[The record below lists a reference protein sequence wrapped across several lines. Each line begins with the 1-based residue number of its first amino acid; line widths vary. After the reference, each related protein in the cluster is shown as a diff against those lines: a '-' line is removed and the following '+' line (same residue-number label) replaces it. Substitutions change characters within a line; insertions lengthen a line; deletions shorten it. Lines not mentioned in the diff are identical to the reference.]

1 MWMCLLET
9 KPSQHFVFCCQ
20 RGKETVEVN
29 QHVVKGNT
37 HFARQ
42 FGVVAED
49 ALCEILVRFHRLLA
63 RFLVQTPSSRQ
74 VGQEGEQRLAVA
86 PAPAFRKAFQRG
98 VSLRLH
104 VPVFV
109 VEGALQKTL
118 SPPPPRESG
127 WRPRPSVASGV
138 ACRH

>member
-1 MWMCLLET
+1 MYLLET

-20 RGKETVEVN
+20 RGKEIIEVN
-29 QHVVKGNT
+29 QHIVEGNT

-42 FGVVAED
+42 FRIVID
-49 ALCEILVRFHRLLA
+49 DSLCETLVRFHRLLA
-63 RFLVQTPSSRQ
+63 CFLVQTPSSRQ
-74 VGQEGEQRLAVA
+74 VGQEGEQRFSVA
-86 PAPAFRKAFQRG
+86 SVPAFRKAFQRG

-109 VEGALQKTL
+109 VKGALQKTL
-118 SPPPPRESG
+118 SPPLPRELG
-127 WRPRPSVASGV
+127 WKPRPSVASEA